1 MKRVCGLGRCCRF
14 RVYCLRFRVGIR
26 VACVS
31 ALVSLPGVC
40 VLKIQCLSLLR
51 SLKERSIFVEQ
62 DAPNSIFSV
71 LYLHIRET
79 LVISDL
85 GGFSLVGGTTIS
97 SGASGASAG

>member
-1 MKRVCGLGRCCRF
+1 MKRVCGLGRCCGF
-14 RVYCLRFRVGIR
+14 RVYCLRFRVGIW

-31 ALVSLPGVC
+31 VLVSLPGVC

-62 DAPNSIFSV
+62 DAPNSIFS
-71 LYLHIRET
+71 HIRET

-97 SGASGASAG
+97 SGGSSG